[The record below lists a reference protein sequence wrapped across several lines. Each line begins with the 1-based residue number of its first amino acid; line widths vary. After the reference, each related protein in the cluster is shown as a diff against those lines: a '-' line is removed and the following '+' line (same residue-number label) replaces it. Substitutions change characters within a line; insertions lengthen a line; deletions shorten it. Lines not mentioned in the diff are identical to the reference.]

1 MCTKNMKSQENQE
14 QQALEQ
20 IRAIIETLGPD
31 SYITSALQ
39 NIFSAPSETPGN
51 PYLLDELQKI
61 RLPEKTV
68 QEWDTASQIEEL
80 QRQIQETEAH
90 LAVLKEKLHNL
101 TAKQ

>member
-1 MCTKNMKSQENQE
+1 MKSQENQE

-20 IRAIIETLGPD
+20 IRTIIETLGPD

-39 NIFSAPSETPGN
+39 NIFSVPSETPGN
-51 PYLLDELQKI
+51 PNLLDELQKI
-61 RLPEKTV
+61 RLLEKTV

>member
-39 NIFSAPSETPGN
+39 NIFSAPSEAN
-51 PYLLDELQKI
+51 SLDELQQV
-61 RLPEKTV
+61 RLPEKIV
-68 QEWDTASQIEEL
+68 EEWDTASQIEEL
-80 QRQIQETEAH
+80 QQQIGETQAH
-90 LAVLKEKLHNL
+90 LAELTRKLYHL

>member
-1 MCTKNMKSQENQE
+1 MCTKNMESQKNQE

-39 NIFSAPSETPGN
+39 NIFSAPSEAN
-51 PYLLDELQKI
+51 PLDELQQI

-80 QRQIQETEAH
+80 QQQIGETQAH
-90 LAVLKEKLHNL
+90 LAELTRKLYHL

>member
-1 MCTKNMKSQENQE
+1 MYTKNTPSQKNQE

-31 SYITSALQ
+31 SYIASALQ
-39 NIFSAPSETPGN
+39 NIFSASSEVPGD
-51 PYLLDELQKI
+51 PKLTDELQQI

-68 QEWDTASQIEEL
+68 QEWDTASQIEDL
-80 QRQIQETEAH
+80 QQQIGEAQAH
-90 LAVLKEKLHNL
+90 LAELTRKLYHL

>member
-20 IRAIIETLGPD
+20 IRTIIETLGPD

-39 NIFSAPSETPGN
+39 NIFSVPSETPGN
-51 PYLLDELQKI
+51 PNLLDELQKI
-61 RLPEKTV
+61 RLLEKTV

>member
-1 MCTKNMKSQENQE
+1 MENVKNQE

-39 NIFSAPSETPGN
+39 NIFSAPSEAN
-51 PYLLDELQKI
+51 SLDELQQV
-61 RLPEKTV
+61 RLPEKIV
-68 QEWDTASQIEEL
+68 EEWDTASQIEEL
-80 QRQIQETEAH
+80 QQQIGETQAH
-90 LAVLKEKLHNL
+90 LAELTRKLYHL

>member
-1 MCTKNMKSQENQE
+1 MCTKNMESQKNQE

-20 IRAIIETLGPD
+20 IRTIIETLGPD

-39 NIFSAPSETPGN
+39 NIFSAPSEAN
-51 PYLLDELQKI
+51 PLDEMQQI

-80 QRQIQETEAH
+80 QQQIKEAEAH
-90 LAVLKEKLHNL
+90 LAVLKEKLYHL

>member
-1 MCTKNMKSQENQE
+1 MCTKNMESQQHLE

-20 IRAIIETLGPD
+20 IRTIIETLGPD

-39 NIFSAPSETPGN
+39 NIFSAPSEAN
-51 PYLLDELQKI
+51 PLDELQQI

-68 QEWDTASQIEEL
+68 QKWDTASQIEEL
-80 QRQIQETEAH
+80 QQQIKEAEAH
-90 LAVLKEKLHNL
+90 LAVLKEKLYHL

>member
-1 MCTKNMKSQENQE
+1 MENVKNQE

-39 NIFSAPSETPGN
+39 NIFSAPSEAN
-51 PYLLDELQKI
+51 PLDELQ
-61 RLPEKTV
+61 
-68 QEWDTASQIEEL
+68 QQIKEA
-80 QRQIQETEAH
+80 EAH
-90 LAVLKEKLHNL
+90 LAVLKEKLYHL